1 MNFSHH
7 QNIQSRWTLRLR
19 LHRYNTRGNALFF
32 FMFSTFITFTQPSC
46 SALQKPKAES
56 QDAKDPNPAPSAPP
70 RTEQTSTNGG
80 TTETLITSQPTSTDM
95 TPKLVESLDEL
106 LRKVNALDLAG
117 SKAGSHTPTEY
128 ANSEEAA
135 LEKRFFT
142 SFQSHRYNDIDELL
156 GVYKEYATRNPNSVY
171 ALGRLAYL
179 NLWRWNERYTM
190 DEVPIN
196 TTKALNDCVTYFDR
210 VLPLGPKQMVN
221 RAFGTSCKL
230 LSGLVAQK
238 LDVLLE
244 ANQLAGEAINGLA
257 EFALFSV
264 SYSFQVAPIDSKRFQ
279 VGTAMLMRLLD
290 VCMGQNIDRNNLDLR
305 PYLGNLVKKQ
315 APYQSYCLNTY
326 MSPHSRE
333 GLYLTIGDVLLKAGN
348 LAGAKAMY
356 ENIKASP
363 GFSTWPFKGLV
374 EERLKEPEKF
384 QKDFNITL
392 NGLKRPTHNLMAIAG
407 EYSCSICH
415 MPSADEAKIIL
426 DNFDRVVAE
435 RKSISGYL
443 MPGQTP

>member
-1 MNFSHH
+1 
-7 QNIQSRWTLRLR
+7 
-19 LHRYNTRGNALFF
+19 
-32 FMFSTFITFTQPSC
+32 
-46 SALQKPKAES
+46 
-56 QDAKDPNPAPSAPP
+56 
-70 RTEQTSTNGG
+70 
-80 TTETLITSQPTSTDM
+80 
-95 TPKLVESLDEL
+95 
-106 LRKVNALDLAG
+106 
-117 SKAGSHTPTEY
+117 
-128 ANSEEAA
+128 
-135 LEKRFFT
+135 
-142 SFQSHRYNDIDELL
+142 
-156 GVYKEYATRNPNSVY
+156 
-171 ALGRLAYL
+171 
-179 NLWRWNERYTM
+179 
-190 DEVPIN
+190 
-196 TTKALNDCVTYFDR
+196 
-210 VLPLGPKQMVN
+210 
-221 RAFGTSCKL
+221 
-230 LSGLVAQK
+230 
-238 LDVLLE
+238 
-244 ANQLAGEAINGLA
+244 
-257 EFALFSV
+257 
-264 SYSFQVAPIDSKRFQ
+264 
-279 VGTAMLMRLLD
+279 MLMRLLD

-348 LAGAKAMY
+348 IAGAKAMY

-363 GFSTWPFKGLV
+363 GFSTWPFKGMV

>member
-1 MNFSHH
+1 MNFSHIKGKKSAS
-7 QNIQSRWTLRLR
+7 NLWFKFGR
-19 LHRYNTRGNALFF
+19 LHNYHKAVFF
-32 FMFSTFITFTQPSC
+32 FAFLVLGVVTQPAC

-56 QDAKDPNPAPSAPP
+56 QDAKDSKPAPDQPP
-70 RTEQTSTNGG
+70 RTEQSANGG
-80 TTETLITSQPTSTDM
+80 SKTETLITSQPTSMDI
-95 TPKLVESLDEL
+95 TPKLVESLDDL
-106 LRKVNALDLAG
+106 LRKVDALDLAG
-117 SKAGSHTPTEY
+117 SKVGSHTPTEY
-128 ANSEEAA
+128 ANAEEAA

-156 GVYKEYATRNPNSVY
+156 GIYKEYANRNPNSVY

-190 DEVPIN
+190 NEVPIN

-244 ANQLAGEAINGLA
+244 ANRLAGEAINGLA
-257 EFALFSV
+257 EFALFSI

-279 VGTAMLMRLLD
+279 VGTVMLMRLLD

-348 LAGAKAMY
+348 MAGAKAMY

-363 GFSTWPFKGLV
+363 GFGTWPFRGLV

-384 QKDFNITL
+384 QKDFNIML
-392 NGLKRPTHNLMAIAG
+392 NGLQKPSHNLMAIAG

-415 MPSADEAKIIL
+415 MPSSDEAKIIL

-435 RKSISGYL
+435 RKSISGFL